1 MRNESS
7 ITEEDGL
14 SSHLATLS
22 CPSVKTEVTKQEK
35 VIGVF
40 KISPEVIGGF
50 HKLDKEVCEKD
61 DRPYLFVRVDFN
73 GKPAIFAIPYR
84 TNFNPN
90 FGDSYVQ
97 MDRVWEGDT
106 SVPPKIHAIQIN
118 KSVPI
123 LLKHQVEIFL
133 TQAQQVELKSE
144 LDFKEETILKKL
156 KQFLQPY
163 ENKSLDK
170 WRFKKNRRD
179 TQLIKLMSSG
189 HLVTIPSSHIQN

>member
-1 MRNESS
+1 MKNESS
-7 ITEEDGL
+7 ITKEDESL
-14 SSHLATLS
+14 SHLASLS

-35 VIGVF
+35 IIGVF
-40 KISPEVIGGF
+40 KISSEVIKEF
-50 HKLDKEVCEKD
+50 RKLDKEVCEKI
-61 DRPYLFVRVDFN
+61 DRPYLFVRADFN
-73 GKPAIFAIPYR
+73 GKPAHFAIPYR

-90 FGDSYVQ
+90 FGDSYEK
-97 MDRVWEGDT
+97 MERVWEGDT
-106 SVPPKIHAIQIN
+106 SIPPKIHAIQIN

-123 LLKHQVEIFL
+123 LLKYQVEIFL

-144 LDFKEETILKKL
+144 LDLKEEIILKKL

-163 ENKSLDK
+163 ESKSLDE

-189 HLVTIPSSHIQN
+189 HLVTTPSNHTQN